1 MNIQIQGNQYRHK
14 INFSLD
20 DKVKLGDLERICDSI
35 KEKTCLYHFNLENNP
50 ILEKSSSTKKWKMYD
65 KRDFYDYAHIKRYV
79 SSKELINYIK
89 TDVRKIEAHLK
100 IVTEIILE
108 NMPERRK

>member
-1 MNIQIQGNQYRHK
+1 
-14 INFSLD
+14 
-20 DKVKLGDLERICDSI
+20 
-35 KEKTCLYHFNLENNP
+35 
-50 ILEKSSSTKKWKMYD
+50 MYD

-79 SSKELINYIK
+79 SSKELINNIK
-89 TDVRKIEAHLK
+89 TDVRKIEAYLK